1 MQVVFAFAQ
10 VVRDAGADDDAFRGL
25 VFAGKSRAHGI
36 RVFVG
41 AQGEAAVAAVKARLQ
56 VFFAA
61 GVDVVQREFA
71 AQFAAACFGAVGEVL
86 ADADVHGVDAAAGD
100 GKAAAAVFVHAAGFE
115 VVVGED
121 GFRLPGEAVV
131 QAQGVFAFGVGAG
144 DAGLVARGMALRV
157 VAVVDVARAFEARLA
172 VGEAAGEA
180 EVAQG
185 FDGVCANVVAVAFE
199 AAVVAA
205 VGFFAAN
212 AGGDAEG
219 EVAGDAVADA
229 DAELV
234 VVCFAVAGFQGV
246 VVGEAAA
253 DGGVG
258 FALAQGARVVVEQ
271 FAAGVLV
278 RGEGRCRDGAVGVV
292 RDGVGKVLVD
302 GFFGLCVFRQVGAV
316 FQRVVAGVAP
326 GRGVAVVGVGVRGF
340 EGGARRVVAAV

>member
-10 VVRDAGADDDAFRGL
+10 VVRDAGAEDDAAGGL
-25 VFAGKSRAHGI
+25 VFAGKSRVHGV

-41 AQGEAAVAAVKARLQ
+41 TQGEGAVAAAKARLQ

-71 AQFAAACFGAVGEVL
+71 AQFAAACLGAVGEVL
-86 ADADVHGVDAAAGD
+86 ADADVHGVHAAAGD
-100 GKAAAAVFVHAAGFE
+100 VQRAVAVFVHAAGFE
-115 VVVGED
+115 VVVGQYC
-121 GFRLPGEAVV
+121 FRLPGEVVV

-205 VGFFAAN
+205 VDFFAAD
-212 AGGDAEG
+212 AGGYAEG
-219 EVAGDAVADA
+219 EVVGDAVADA

-234 VVCFAVAGFQGV
+234 VVCFAVAGFQSV
-246 VVGEAAA
+246 VAGEAAA

-258 FALAQGARVVVEQ
+258 FALAQGARVVVGL
-271 FAAGVLV
+271 FAAAVLV
-278 RGEGRCRDGAVGVV
+278 CGERGGGGSGVGGV
-292 RDGVGKVLVD
+292 RDGVGEVLVD
-302 GFFGLCVFRQVGAV
+302 GFFGLGVVGQVGAV
-316 FQRVVAGVAP
+316 F
-326 GRGVAVVGVGVRGF
+326 
-340 EGGARRVVAAV
+340 ERVVAAVAPG